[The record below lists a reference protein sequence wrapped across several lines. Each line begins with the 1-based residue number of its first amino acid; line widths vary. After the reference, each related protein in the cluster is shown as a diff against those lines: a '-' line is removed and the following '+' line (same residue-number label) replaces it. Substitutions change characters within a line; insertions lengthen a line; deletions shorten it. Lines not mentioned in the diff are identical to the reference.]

1 MNNVYTSNMANA
13 KAKTYHHGNLEHA
26 LLVAG
31 MREARVTGS
40 KNLGINALAKEVK
53 VSPMAVYRHF
63 SNAESLRANISQLAR
78 EELARQMLKA
88 ISAQSGVKNRFQ
100 AVGRTYIHFALNEP
114 GLFSVA
120 FVACEEGP
128 SREDNPS
135 AWKVFQDSIVDLSNS
150 GLIRSGEVESV
161 AAFAWSAVHGYA
173 TLATGNDPMRPKT
186 NDQVI
191 TDLLE
196 RIWSGIIH
204 STVEVEN

>member
-1 MNNVYTSNMANA
+1 MANA
-13 KAKTYHHGNLEHA
+13 KAKSYHHGNLEHA
-26 LLVAG
+26 LLMAG
-31 MREARVTGS
+31 MREASVTGS

-63 SNAESLRANISQLAR
+63 SNAESLRASISQLAR
-78 EELARQMLKA
+78 EELAKQMLEA

-135 AWKVFQDSIVDLSNS
+135 AWEVFQDSIVDLSNS
-150 GLIRSGEVESV
+150 GLIRVGEVESV
-161 AAFAWSAVHGYA
+161 SAFAWSAVHGYA
-173 TLATGNDPMRPKT
+173 TLASGNDPMRPKT

-191 TDLLE
+191 SDLLE

-204 STVEVEN
+204 SNAKAEN